1 MLGRN
6 ATARIHPRV
15 ELRVVMTPASVRA
28 VTKIGLLTTDAAAL
42 AGRDLD
48 TPVLAEA
55 LRGDGWSVEAPV
67 WHDPAVGWASF
78 DLLVIRTPWDYS
90 WRWPEFLSWLG
101 RASAVTRILN
111 APDLIRWNIDKRY
124 LADFAGLGVPIIATE
139 FCDTAAEVAAAIDRV
154 GDRRLVVKPS
164 VSAGSRNTGLFAPGD
179 AGARRLGEEIVATG
193 KTAMVQ
199 PAAESIITAGEN
211 GLFFFNGR
219 YSHAFHKGPILAPG
233 GGYLGGAYKSDI
245 SRGEPSRAEIE
256 LGERVLA
263 AVGRIAAGRGF
274 SEDARTPLYARVDIA
289 AGPGESP
296 QVIEVEL
303 FEPSLA
309 TPIVPEAVAAFTTAV
324 KERLHR

>member
-1 MLGRN
+1 MP
-6 ATARIHPRV
+6 APAIVPR
-15 ELRVVMTPASVRA
+15 

-48 TPVLAEA
+48 TPVLAQA
-55 LRGDGWSVEAPV
+55 LRADGWSVEAPT
-67 WHDPAVGWASF
+67 WHDPAVDWASF

-90 WRWPEFLSWLG
+90 WRWPEFLSWLD
-101 RASAVTRILN
+101 RASSRTRVLN

-124 LADFAGLGVPIIATE
+124 LADFAALGVPVIPTE
-139 FCDTAAEVAAAIDRV
+139 FGDTTAGVAAAIERV

-164 VSAGSRNTGLFAPGD
+164 VSAGSRNTGLFDPGD
-179 AGARRLGEEIVATG
+179 PGALRLGEEIVATG
-193 KTAMVQ
+193 KTAMIQ
-199 PAAESIITAGEN
+199 PAAESIITGGEN
-211 GLFFFNGR
+211 GLFFFNGL

-245 SRGEPSRAEIE
+245 SRVEPSRAEIE
-256 LGERVLA
+256 LGSRVMA
-263 AVGRIAAGRGF
+263 AVGRIAAGHGF
-274 SEDARTPLYARVDIA
+274 GEDAATPLYARVDIA
-289 AGPGESP
+289 AGPGEP
-296 QVIEVEL
+296 PRVIEVEM